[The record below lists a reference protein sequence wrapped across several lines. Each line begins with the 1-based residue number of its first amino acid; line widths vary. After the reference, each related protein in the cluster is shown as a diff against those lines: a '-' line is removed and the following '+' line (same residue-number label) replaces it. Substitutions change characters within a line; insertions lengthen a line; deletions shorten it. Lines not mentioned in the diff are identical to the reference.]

1 MTKDLTE
8 GRPIVLLFRFAIPLV
23 MGNLFQQLYNIIDAM
38 IVGKTLGINALSAV
52 GASASVNFL
61 ILGFCI
67 GTCVGLAIP
76 VAREFG
82 AGNYRR
88 MRVLVINGY
97 YAAAFVTIIM
107 TVCTSLFC
115 DNILNRM
122 NTPELIYTDAY
133 IYQLIIFLG
142 IPFTILYNLLA
153 SVIRAL
159 GDSKT
164 PFYFLLI
171 STFGNIL
178 LDLFCIKILHMGVA
192 GAGIATIFSQGVAGI
207 LCLIYMNK
215 RYEIL
220 HFEHDEKR
228 LILPECLKLLGF
240 GIPMGLQ
247 SSITAI
253 GSIMLQTAVNSL
265 GTLEVAGY
273 AAALKIKGVFICPF
287 DAIGSAVAT
296 FCSQNLGAGKYD
308 RLKKG
313 IRSGVIIGLCWCV
326 ITFVMLQLF
335 TDNIAMLFVENK
347 EVEVLRLVRQFMHT
361 TSFFYPALAFLG
373 AYRFAIQG
381 VGYSKVALFSGLME
395 MIARSGMSIWVIPRF
410 RFDAVVFTDQTA
422 WVSAA
427 IFCMIVFYVIYHK
440 KIYRG

>member
-171 STFGNIL
+171 STFGNIF

-220 HFEHDEKR
+220 HFEQDEKR

-313 IRSGVIIGLCWCV
+313 IRSGVIIGLCWCI